1 MKKLTEEDIKY
12 RYITPA
18 IEESG
23 WKKEQVF
30 MEYFFTDGQVL
41 VRGNTVKR
49 GKRKKADY
57 LLTQKDGNIPLAIVE
72 AKDADHSVGAGMQ
85 QAMEYA
91 EILNIPFAYS
101 SNGSGFLEHDFFT
114 GAESELTLDSFPST
128 EELWQRYLK
137 GKGLTVENINTDT
150 RKKPM
155 IRAFSGTYSGAW
167 CLVGV

>member
-91 EILNIPFAYS
+91 DILNIPFAYS
-101 SNGSGFLEHDFFT
+101 SNGSGFLEHDF
-114 GAESELTLDSFPST
+114 L
-128 EELWQRYLK
+128 Q
-137 GKGLTVENINTDT
+137 GLNLN
-150 RKKPM
+150 
-155 IRAFSGTYSGAW
+155 
-167 CLVGV
+167 LH

>member
-57 LLTQKDGNIPLAIVE
+57 LLTHKDGNIPLAIVE

-91 EILNIPFAYS
+91 DILNIPFAYS

-128 EELWQRYLK
+128 EELW
-137 GKGLTVENINTDT
+137 
-150 RKKPM
+150 
-155 IRAFSGTYSGAW
+155 
-167 CLVGV
+167 